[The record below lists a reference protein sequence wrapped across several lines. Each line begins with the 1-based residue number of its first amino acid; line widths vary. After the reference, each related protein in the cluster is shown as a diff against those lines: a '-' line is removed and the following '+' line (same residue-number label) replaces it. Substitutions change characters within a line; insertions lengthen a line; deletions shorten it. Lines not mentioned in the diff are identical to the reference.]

1 MMNKRSDIE
10 ARGTARRLCRRGPGG
25 AFTLIELMA
34 VISIIALVSAMILPT
49 VGRLFSAS
57 ADEQARS
64 VLGAMLSGNRAAAI
78 ENSCYTAVHVQ
89 IGKDGHC
96 WAVAMTGKRQGQ
108 GIATVFA
115 AMEGAVPKRM
125 PGGIAFGGLAE
136 RFMEDTD
143 NDGTVD
149 GYKNLSDAN
158 LEDFTSFTVVFAPDG
173 TAITNI
179 GGAPPLLEENEK
191 LFFRHRSETAIWAE
205 RPLPWYGVR
214 ALTYFPYAE
223 LKVRNPAERA
233 DYLNENAQFICL
245 SYLTGRLMEA
255 Q

>member
-1 MMNKRSDIE
+1 MMNKGSDIE
-10 ARGTARRLCRRGPGG
+10 ARGTARRLCRRGRGG

-34 VISIIALVSAMILPT
+34 VISIIALITAMVLPT
-49 VGRLFSAS
+49 AGRLFSAS

-89 IGKDGHC
+89 MGKDGRC
-96 WAVAMTGKRQGQ
+96 WAVAMTGEGQ
-108 GIATVFA
+108 GTATVFV

-125 PGGIAFGGLAE
+125 PGGIAFGGISSKYVSAS
-136 RFMEDTD
+136 DYDATD
-143 NDGTVD
+143 LDD
-149 GYKNLSDAN
+149 LD
-158 LEDFTSFTVVFAPDG
+158 DFTSFTVAFAPDG

-179 GGAPPLLEENEK
+179 DGEPLKLEDNPK
-191 LFFRHRSETAIWAE
+191 LFSTLASEKTAIWE
-205 RPLPWYGVR
+205 TCPDDEDGVR
-214 ALTYFPYAE
+214 AVTYFPYAE
-223 LKVRNPAERA
+223 LKVRSAPERA
-233 DYLNENAQFICL
+233 VYLNENAQFICL

>member
-34 VISIIALVSAMILPT
+34 VISIIALVSAMVLPT
-49 VGRLFSAS
+49 AARLFSAS

-89 IGKDGHC
+89 MGKDGHC
-96 WAVAMTGKRQGQ
+96 WAVAMTGKRQGPM
-108 GIATVFA
+108 TVFA

-136 RFMEDTD
+136 SFMEDTD
-143 NDGTVD
+143 GDGTVD
-149 GYKNLSDAN
+149 GYKALSDTD
-158 LEDFTSFTVVFAPDG
+158 LENFTNFTVVFAPDG
-173 TAITNI
+173 TAVTNVRGVPI
-179 GGAPPLLEENEK
+179 GLENNQK
-191 LFFRHRSETAIWAE
+191 LFFALESETAIWAKC
-205 RPLPWYGVR
+205 PPFKFGVR
-214 ALTYFPYAE
+214 AVTYFPYAQ
-223 LKVRNPAERA
+223 LKVRSADERA
-233 DYLNENAQFICL
+233 AYLNENAQFICL

>member
-1 MMNKRSDIE
+1 MMNERSDIE
-10 ARGTARRLCRRGPGG
+10 ARGTARRLCRRGRGG

-34 VISIIALVSAMILPT
+34 VISIIALVSAMVLPT

-78 ENSCYTAVHVQ
+78 EKSCYTAVHVQ
-89 IGKDGHC
+89 MGKDGRC
-96 WAVAMTGKRQGQ
+96 WALAMTGKGQ
-108 GIATVFA
+108 GPATLFV

-125 PGGIAFGGLAE
+125 PGGIAFGGIDD
-136 RFMEDTD
+136 RFLVAAGDDYDATAL
-143 NDGTVD
+143 G
-149 GYKNLSDAN
+149 NLD
-158 LEDFTSFTVVFAPDG
+158 DFTNFTVAFAPDG
-173 TAITNI
+173 TAVTNI
-179 GGAPPLLEENEK
+179 GGAPLFLEDNLK
-191 LFFRHRSETAIWAE
+191 LFFAGKSDTAIWGT
-205 RPLPWYGVR
+205 RPLPEYGVR

-223 LKVRNPAERA
+223 LNVRNAAERA